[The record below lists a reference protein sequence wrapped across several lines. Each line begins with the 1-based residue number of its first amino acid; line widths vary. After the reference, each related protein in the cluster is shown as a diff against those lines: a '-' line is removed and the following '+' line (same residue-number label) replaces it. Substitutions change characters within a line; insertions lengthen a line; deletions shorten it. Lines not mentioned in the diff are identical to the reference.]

1 MNPRHVKALVHLEV
15 RRLRST
21 VSRLYLVSGGLLA
34 ALALL
39 GSFSGEMIL
48 PGIVGGTAATTLQV
62 PRTVLR
68 DKVERT
74 MEFLLSLPASV
85 PELVLARF
93 VAGALVPLPGCIAG
107 GIAFALLPLPAELQF
122 MGRVAPFG
130 LALGLWLLLTLMGW
144 CMIAVGWAFD
154 RKAMTGPFVVL
165 VAGVLF
171 ILPWVIRTLG
181 PDDPGQSFRWFL
193 GQPFAGAAVAAAAT
207 VVVAATATAAF
218 LLACRGVARY
228 APRPEEPL

>member
-1 MNPRHVKALVHLEV
+1 
-15 RRLRST
+15 
-21 VSRLYLVSGGLLA
+21 
-34 ALALL
+34 
-39 GSFSGEMIL
+39 MIL
-48 PGIVGGTAATTLQV
+48 FGIVCGTAATTLQV
-62 PRTVLR
+62 SRTVLR

-93 VAGALVPLPGCIAG
+93 AASALTSLPGCIAS
-107 GIAFALLPLPAELQF
+107 GIAIALLPLPAELQS
-122 MGRVAPFG
+122 MGGIAPVS
-130 LALGLWLLLTLMGW
+130 LAFGLWLLMTLMGW
-144 CMIAVGWAFD
+144 CLTAVVWAFD
-154 RKAMTGPFVVL
+154 LKAVTGWFVVFW
-165 VAGVLF
+165 AGVIF
-171 ILPWVIRTLG
+171 ILDWAIRTFG

-207 VVVAATATAAF
+207 VVVAATAAAAF

>member
-1 MNPRHVKALVHLEV
+1 MNPRHVKALVHMEV
-15 RRLRST
+15 RRLRSI
-21 VSRLYLVSGGLLA
+21 VSRVYLVCGGLLG

-39 GSFSGEMIL
+39 GTFSGEMIL
-48 PGIVGGTAATTLQV
+48 PMIVSLTAVTTLQV

-93 VAGALVPLPGCIAG
+93 AAGALVPIPGCIAG

-122 MGRVAPFG
+122 MGGMAPFS
-130 LALGLWLLLTLMGW
+130 LAFGLWLLLTLMGW
-144 CMIAVGWAFD
+144 CMSAVWWAFD
-154 RKAMTGPFVVL
+154 LKAITGPFVVL
-165 VAGVLF
+165 AVGLLL

-181 PDDPGQSFRWFL
+181 LNDPGQSLRWFL
-193 GQPFAGAAVAAAAT
+193 EQPFAGAAFAAAAM
-207 VVVAATATAAF
+207 VVMIATAAAAY

-228 APRPEEPL
+228 AARPGDPL